1 MTVVQGNIPH
11 LYMINI
17 VYGYAMAH
25 YSIAQFTLTTSIN
38 MDFKIKKMTLDTQ
51 WEFYVMS
58 VRTTAS
64 ISLLHGRARLEPF
77 YSG

>member
-1 MTVVQGNIPH
+1 MVQGNIPH

-38 MDFKIKKMTLDTQ
+38 MDFKIKKNDIGHTMGILCAVS
-51 WEFYVMS
+51 ENNCINFL
-58 VRTTAS
+58 A
-64 ISLLHGRARLEPF
+64 AR
-77 YSG
+77 